1 MRPNNFV
8 CGSGLIGKRRVF
20 VGVDDFT
27 VGAGHFDGAAVLK
40 QSFIERQALI
50 YKRAMLRLLD
60 GSSGGGTI
68 DLVLQMGRTYVP
80 WVDGFFVMCKLL
92 KIVSL
97 GRNF

>member
-1 MRPNNFV
+1 MLFK
-8 CGSGLIGKRRVF
+8 L
-20 VGVDDFT
+20 T

-68 DLVLQMGRTYVP
+68 DLVLEMGRTYVP
-80 WVDGFFVMCKLL
+80 WVDGFFVMSKLL
-92 KIVSL
+92 KIVRRVVRMENVMFIL
-97 GRNF
+97 GNNE